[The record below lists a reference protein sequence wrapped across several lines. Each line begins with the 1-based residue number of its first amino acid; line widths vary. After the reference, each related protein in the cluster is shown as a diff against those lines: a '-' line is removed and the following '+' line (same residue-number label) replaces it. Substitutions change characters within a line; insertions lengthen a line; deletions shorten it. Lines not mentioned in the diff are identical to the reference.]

1 MILLNH
7 CIRRQEIKSAKSVG
21 TTSREGGEGTSV
33 YLSMRPSQRIF
44 FILIQTDKRGLILT

>member
-21 TTSREGGEGTSV
+21 TTSREGGEGTSA

-44 FILIQTDKRGLILT
+44 FILIQTDQRGLILT